1 MIEVYEK
8 WAKPEADGAM
18 DTAWNAVV
26 SALVGMQGE
35 HNASLGAEKVLF
47 RAFGNKAEAFFA
59 LNWTGT
65 STLDGLPSNGKG
77 THRGGIVTD
86 VGNGTLYQIAPG
98 AKQVTLSGASG
109 DLFKVEIWF

>member
-35 HNASLGAEKVLF
+35 QKATLGAEKVTF
-47 RAFGNKAEAFFA
+47 RAYGNKAEAFFA
-59 LNWTGT
+59 LNWSGT
-65 STLDGLPSNGKG
+65 TDLEGLPANGSG
-77 THRGGIVTD
+77 SHRGGVLTD
-86 VGNGTLYQIAPG
+86 VSNGTISEIAPG
-98 AKQVTLSGASG
+98 AAKITLSGAAG
-109 DLFKVEIWF
+109 NLFKVEIWF